1 MVSGGMVPASTAT
14 RALHVEWIHGS
25 PDPHHRSDPPIQ
37 VYAHDDRTYILRQ
50 SKDVSFEAPFLF
62 LFLGEDRA
70 LLLDT
75 GATADAR
82 AFPLKETVSRL
93 LSTRQDRSPHGEYGL
108 VVAHTHS
115 HGDHVAGDVQFRAQS
130 GIVVVDKDLSSV
142 QRYFGLSPWPD
153 GIAQFDLGGR
163 VLEVFGIPG
172 HHATSIALYD
182 RRSRF
187 LVTGDTVY
195 PGRLY
200 VHDISAFVAS
210 LNRLVTFTENRRVD
224 HVMGCHVEMTRTPGR
239 DYPFG
244 ARFQPHERPLEMSVV
259 QLAAVR
265 DAAVSVASRPGAHG
279 FDDFRIFNGPCTAAV
294 MREMV
299 RGLGYNLRYRLGA
312 L

>member
-1 MVSGGMVPASTAT
+1 MVSGGIVPASTAT
-14 RALHVEWIHGS
+14 RDLHVDWIHGS

-37 VYAHDDRTYILRQ
+37 VYAHDDRTYILRE
-50 SKDVSFEAPFLF
+50 SKDVSYEAPFLY

-75 GATADAR
+75 GATAGAR
-82 AFPLKETVSRL
+82 AFPLKETVTRL
-93 LSTRQDRSPHGEYGL
+93 FSTRTDRSPPGEYGL

-115 HGDHVAGDVQFRAQS
+115 HGDHVAGDEQFRGQPS
-130 GIVVVDKDLSSV
+130 TVVVGKDLNSV
-142 QRYFGLSPWPD
+142 QRFFGLSAWPD
-153 GIAQFDLGGR
+153 GIAPFDLGGR

-172 HHATSIALYD
+172 HHATSIAVYD
-182 RRSRF
+182 PRSRF

-200 VHDISAFVAS
+200 VPDISAFVAS
-210 LNRLVTFTENRRVD
+210 LNRLVTFTRSRSVD

-244 ARFQPHERPLEMSVV
+244 ARFQPREPPLEMSVA
-259 QLAAVR
+259 QLTAVR

-279 FDDFRIFNGPCTAAV
+279 FDDFRIFNGPCTTAV
-294 MREMV
+294 MREIA